1 MDRHRTPKRTGPA
14 TSSPAMRLALF
25 LLVIAGFVFVL
36 LATQPANYNE
46 DVSLMLPFVA
56 LSLTGPLL
64 AWVAGSLGAG
74 FLLGYIAALPGRF
87 GASRRAR
94 QAEKELALN
103 AKSASTQISSA
114 HRDAAAANSQARVAD
129 ARADAAAYD
138 AAETQRLADE
148 VARRTAV
155 GRDVPPP
162 RNI

>member
-1 MDRHRTPKRTGPA
+1 
-14 TSSPAMRLALF
+14 MRLALF
-25 LLVIAGFVFVL
+25 LLVIAGFVFLL
-36 LATQPANYNE
+36 LATQPTNYNE

-94 QAEKELALN
+94 QDEKELAMTEK
-103 AKSASTQISSA
+103 AASAQITSA
-114 HRDAAAANSQARVAD
+114 HRDAAAATSNARVAD
-129 ARADAAAYD
+129 ARADAVAYD

-148 VARRTAV
+148 VARRTSV
-155 GRDVPPP
+155 SRDLPPP